1 MRRSVTLAA
10 LVVLSSACAQ
20 RSRLHTF
27 RMVTDATV
35 VSVWGLVFS
44 VPTERTKT
52 LTPLLEPVESVG
64 GVGLDNKDKLLFTSN
79 FQGVYTAVRVRD
91 HELQWRKTTIDPL
104 SMPPTFVAKE
114 SVNAPE
120 DMVLEGTQNG
130 RIFAVNANT
139 GVAIWVYE
147 LGGEITEA
155 PSVADGRVIV
165 MNSRN
170 QLVALDALTGKWLWQ
185 YTRDFPVGLT
195 IAGHSGVTIRGNKI
209 FVGFSDGFLACV
221 QLEDGL
227 LEWSRPLTLSGQGF
241 ADADATPVVAGN
253 KVFASSVHDG
263 VYALNAETGDVLWQL
278 RTPNVTRMVA
288 QDPTLYALSSS
299 GKLMALDVDTGR
311 ARWELKFPTA
321 VVTKPIAYRGYVAFG
336 AKPGGLYVVEAE
348 TGRMVQRFFPG
359 GISSEIAIKN
369 GAIAFM
375 SEGSMVYY
383 LRYGEK
389 HTLQL
394 DAKHRWVGL

>member
-1 MRRSVTLAA
+1 
-10 LVVLSSACAQ
+10 
-20 RSRLHTF
+20 
-27 RMVTDATV
+27 
-35 VSVWGLVFS
+35 
-44 VPTERTKT
+44 
-52 LTPLLEPVESVG
+52 
-64 GVGLDNKDKLLFTSN
+64 
-79 FQGVYTAVRVRD
+79 
-91 HELQWRKTTIDPL
+91 
-104 SMPPTFVAKE
+104 
-114 SVNAPE
+114 
-120 DMVLEGTQNG
+120 
-130 RIFAVNANT
+130 
-139 GVAIWVYE
+139 
-147 LGGEITEA
+147 
-155 PSVADGRVIV
+155 
-165 MNSRN
+165 
-170 QLVALDALTGKWLWQ
+170 
-185 YTRDFPVGLT
+185 
-195 IAGHSGVTIRGNKI
+195 
-209 FVGFSDGFLACV
+209 
-221 QLEDGL
+221 
-227 LEWSRPLTLSGQGF
+227 
-241 ADADATPVVAGN
+241 
-253 KVFASSVHDG
+253 
-263 VYALNAETGDVLWQL
+263 
-278 RTPNVTRMVA
+278 MVA